1 MGTCG
6 GIDVLPGTVVISSEA
21 LNGALEPYHE
31 TIILGKRVQRPA
43 LFDEELSTD
52 LLDVAKELKINCTIG
67 KTMCCDDFYEG

>member
-6 GIDVLPGTVVISSEA
+6 GLDVVPGTVVISSES

-31 TIILGKRVQRPA
+31 TIILGKRVRRPA
-43 LFDEELSTD
+43 LFDEDLASD
-52 LLDVAKELKINCTIG
+52 LLDVAKGLKLDCAIG